1 LPGMRSSYFQLMIL
15 FLSIYCI
22 GCSTYLVNKTTFF
35 PQAGIQVDPQ
45 RLNVPI
51 EHTYI
56 KTDDNI
62 KISAFFI
69 PRKDVS
75 RTIIFFPGNGGNAS
89 HRLGDALALW
99 SLRANVLLMD
109 YRGYGLSAGDPSEKG
124 VYLDAEAGLKFIL
137 DEKLTPIEEIVIYGR
152 SLGSAVA
159 VNLAQN
165 RKFAGIILVSPLSSG
180 KAVARVRGLSW
191 LTPFIGD
198 PFNSL
203 EKIEKI
209 QSRLLV
215 IHGDKDRIIPIE
227 MGNRLC
233 QQAKVENNLVIIP
246 GAGHNDIIT
255 TDPELF
261 FNTISS
267 FLDEVAP

>member
-1 LPGMRSSYFQLMIL
+1 MIL

-22 GCSTYLVNKTTFF
+22 GCGTYLVNKTTFF

-69 PRKDVS
+69 PRKDAS
-75 RTIIFFPGNGGNAS
+75 RTIIFFHGNGGNAS
-89 HRLGDALALW
+89 HRLGEALALW

-109 YRGYGLSAGDPSEKG
+109 YRGYGLSVGDPSEK
-124 VYLDAEAGLKFIL
+124 
-137 DEKLTPIEEIVIYGR
+137 
-152 SLGSAVA
+152 
-159 VNLAQN
+159 
-165 RKFAGIILVSPLSSG
+165 KFAGIVLVSPLSSG
-180 KAVARVRGLSW
+180 KAFARVRGLSW

-215 IHGDKDRIIPIE
+215 IHGDKDRIVPIE

-261 FNTISS
+261 FNTINS